1 MKTEQEMLQ
10 AILEARKVVNEIDN
24 KLSAAKEVKTKAE
37 AELIEYMDERDLK
50 SFKSAMFPCTVSR
63 RETLYVSMNAADKE
77 GAMRFIEEECGR
89 GDIIKRSV
97 HNKTLSSFIG
107 KRLKDAEHVPQELFT
122 YYWKPELS
130 VRMS

>member
-10 AILEARKVVNEIDN
+10 AILEARKETSRLDAL
-24 KLSAAKEVKTKAE
+24 LSSAKEVKLKAE

-50 SFKSAMFPCTVSR
+50 SFKSAIFPCTVSR
-63 RETLYVSMNAADKE
+63 KETLYVSMNAADKE